1 MAVFS
6 VELVPMEIAS
16 FVDGWEGRV
25 VEGRFP
31 LLERLSGNEN
41 CGSYFTVLQGMHE
54 AVIHLIST
62 NSAEADAATVQWQFA
77 MSLSHPHL
85 ERILAEGRSVIDGKE
100 VVYVVC
106 ERSSTNLAKTIES
119 GALAPDRARK
129 IFGPIVDAV
138 LYLHSNGII
147 HGHLNPASI
156 HFDGAN
162 PKLAINELLIA
173 ASGKRRIS
181 APGNYD
187 APELWQGEASAA
199 ADTWSLGMTMWEAMA
214 GTPPSWDLWRD
225 EEPDVPAS
233 LPSPF
238 RDIVRESLHLDP
250 GRRCTL
256 ESIQERLSI
265 SNAMPVADGSIQPGT
280 DKHVR
285 VQPGVENTLPAVAP
299 VAASEAARVEKA
311 APRFSAPEEVE
322 AEASPEPVLF
332 SGALTH
338 FEDAHLPRSRVV
350 PYAVVLLAVIAI
362 GTFLFVREHKAGAS
376 STATEN
382 APTSSTPAPQGQA
395 ASSPAPPPATESTQ
409 PAQAP
414 PATSPTESQEQAK
427 DVPQAQRS
435 GTEPSEAQPAAVQP
449 AQASQAEQTETQT
462 ATAANP
468 PVSKAPSSMD
478 RERAR
483 ENGKGLVEKRVMPT
497 VSPGARG
504 GMRRPVEVLIR
515 VSVNQAGSV
524 SDASYVVPGPGNY
537 FARAAQRAA
546 LSWKF
551 KPPVQNGGRER
562 SVWMLRFNFGRAGT
576 EATATE
582 QE

>member
-1 MAVFS
+1 
-6 VELVPMEIAS
+6 MEKVS

-25 VEGRFP
+25 IEGRFP
-31 LLERLSGNEN
+31 LLERLGGNEN

-54 AVIHLIST
+54 AIIHLIST

-106 ERSSTNLAKTIES
+106 ERSTTNLAKTIES
-119 GALAPDRARK
+119 GALTADRARG

-138 LYLHSNGII
+138 SYLHSNGII
-147 HGHLNPASI
+147 HGHLNPSSI
-156 HFDGAN
+156 HFAGAN

-181 APGNYD
+181 SPGNYD

-199 ADTWSLGMTMWEAMA
+199 ADTWSLGLTMWEAMA
-214 GTPPSWDLWRD
+214 GAPPSWDLWRD
-225 EEPDVPAS
+225 EEPEVPAS
-233 LPSPF
+233 LSSPF
-238 RDIVRESLHLDP
+238 HDIVRESLHLDP
-250 GRRCTL
+250 LRRCTL
-256 ESIQERLSI
+256 ESIQERLSE
-265 SNAMPVADGSIQPGT
+265 SNEMPLVEGSTAAIA
-280 DKHVR
+280 DKHVIEAP
-285 VQPGVENTLPAVAP
+285 VVDGALPAIAP
-299 VAASEAARVEKA
+299 SATSEVPIVDRP
-311 APRFSAPEEVE
+311 APRFLESEETETE
-322 AEASPEPVLF
+322 ALPEPALF

-338 FEDAHLPRSRVV
+338 FEDAHMPRSRVV
-350 PYAVVLLAVIAI
+350 PYTVVLLAVIAI
-362 GTFLFVREHKAGAS
+362 GAFLFVREHKAGAS

-382 APTSSTPAPQGQA
+382 APTSSTPAPQDQA
-395 ASSPAPPPATESTQ
+395 ASAAPPPATEAAQPS
-409 PAQAP
+409 PAQP
-414 PATSPTESQEQAK
+414 VTSPAESQEQAK
-427 DVPQAQRS
+427 DAPQAQGS
-435 GTEPSEAQPAAVQP
+435 GTEPSEAQPSAVQP
-449 AQASQAEQTETQT
+449 PQANQTEQTDTKS
-462 ATAANP
+462 AAVVNP
-468 PVSKAPSSMD
+468 PVLKAPSSTD
-478 RERAR
+478 RERTH
-483 ENGKGLVEKRVMPT
+483 ENEKGLVEKRVMPT

-515 VSVNQAGSV
+515 VSVNQQGAV
-524 SDASYVVPGPGNY
+524 SDAAFVVPGPGNY
-537 FARAAQRAA
+537 FARTAQRAA

-551 KPPVQNGGRER
+551 KPPVQNGDRER

>member
-1 MAVFS
+1 
-6 VELVPMEIAS
+6 MEIAT

-25 VEGRFP
+25 IEGRFP
-31 LLERLSGNEN
+31 LLERLGGNEN

-85 ERILAEGRSVIDGKE
+85 ERILAEGRSVIGGKE

-106 ERSSTNLAKTIES
+106 ERSTTNLAKTIES
-119 GALAPDRARK
+119 GALTADRARK
-129 IFGPIVDAV
+129 IFGPIVGAV

-156 HFDGAN
+156 HFAGAN
-162 PKLAINELLIA
+162 PRLAINDLLIA

-214 GTPPSWDLWRD
+214 GAPPSWDLWRD
-225 EEPDVPAS
+225 EEPDVPES

-250 GRRCTL
+250 QRRCTL
-256 ESIQERLSI
+256 ESIQERLGASSAMPLSDGLI
-265 SNAMPVADGSIQPGT
+265 PAKMDNAVIEHPVADG
-280 DKHVR
+280 
-285 VQPGVENTLPAVAP
+285 TLHAIAP
-299 VAASEAARVEKA
+299 IAASEIPVVDRP
-311 APRFSAPEEVE
+311 APRFLESEETETEAPSD
-322 AEASPEPVLF
+322 AALF

-338 FEDAHLPRSRVV
+338 FEDAHMPRSRVV
-350 PYAVVLLAVIAI
+350 PFAVVLLAVIAI
-362 GTFLFVREHKAGAS
+362 GAFLYVREHKDVPS

-382 APTSSTPAPQGQA
+382 APTISTPAPHDQA
-395 ASSPAPPPATESTQ
+395 ASPAPPPTTEATQ
-409 PAQAP
+409 PAQAQ
-414 PATSPTESQEQAK
+414 PATSPAESEEQAK
-427 DVPQAQRS
+427 VATEAQRS
-435 GTEPSEAQPAAVQP
+435 GTEPSEAQPTAVQP
-449 AQASQAEQTETQT
+449 SQANQTEQSETQS
-462 ATAANP
+462 AAAVNP
-468 PVSKAPSSMD
+468 PVPKAPSSTD
-478 RERAR
+478 RERTH
-483 ENGKGLVEKRVMPT
+483 ENAKGLVEKRVMPA

-515 VSVNQAGSV
+515 VSVNQKGSV
-524 SDASYVVPGPGNY
+524 SDAAYVVPGPGNY

-551 KPPVQNGGRER
+551 KPPVQNGDRER

-582 QE
+582 QQ

>member
-1 MAVFS
+1 
-6 VELVPMEIAS
+6 MEIAT

-31 LLERLSGNEN
+31 LLERLGGNEN
-41 CGSYFTVLQGMHE
+41 YSSYFTVLQGLHE

-62 NSAEADAATVQWQFA
+62 NSAEADAAIVQWQFA

-85 ERILAEGRSVIDGKE
+85 ERILAEGRSFIDGKD

-119 GALAPDRARK
+119 RAISGDQARE

-138 LYLHSNGII
+138 SYLHSNGVI
-147 HGHLNPASI
+147 HGHLNPSSI
-156 HFDGAN
+156 HFAGAN
-162 PKLAINELLIA
+162 PKLAINDLLIA

-199 ADTWSLGMTMWEAMA
+199 ADTWSLGMTIWEAMA
-214 GTPPSWDLWRD
+214 GVPPSWDLWRD
-225 EEPDVPAS
+225 EEPEVPES

-250 GRRCTL
+250 LRRCTL
-256 ESIQERLSI
+256 ESIQERLFA
-265 SNAMPVADGSIQPGT
+265 SNAMPLSDGPIPAKM
-280 DKHVR
+280 DNAVIKHPV
-285 VQPGVENTLPAVAP
+285 VNGTLPAIAP
-299 VAASEAARVEKA
+299 IAASEIPIMDRP
-311 APRFSAPEEVE
+311 APRFVDSEETE
-322 AEASPEPVLF
+322 AEALPEAALF

-338 FEDAHLPRSRVV
+338 FEDAHMPRSRVL
-350 PYAVVLLAVIAI
+350 PYAVVLLGVIAI
-362 GTFLFVREHKAGAS
+362 GAFLFVREHKVVPS

-382 APTSSTPAPQGQA
+382 APTSSTPTPQDQA
-395 ASSPAPPPATESTQ
+395 VSPAPPPSTEATQ
-409 PAQAP
+409 PAQAQ
-414 PATSPTESQEQAK
+414 PATSPAESEEQAK
-427 DVPQAQRS
+427 VTPQAQRP
-435 GTEPSEAQPAAVQP
+435 GTAPSEAQPSAVQP
-449 AQASQAEQTETQT
+449 SQANQTEQSETQG
-462 ATAANP
+462 AAAVNP
-468 PVSKAPSSMD
+468 PVPKAPSSTD
-478 RERAR
+478 RERTR
-483 ENGKGLVEKRVMPT
+483 ENARGLVEKRVMPA

-515 VSVNQAGSV
+515 VSVNQKGSV

-551 KPPVQNGGRER
+551 KPPVQNGDRER

-582 QE
+582 QEE